1 MIACQD
7 VITVQ
12 LIDQLMP
19 TADPLLE
26 KNSSFFQSISRP
38 RFTKSPQSLLMC
50 PRLISWSEGNMLIAG
65 SPPKYIVYSCI
76 FYSDFIQTVYSFL
89 N

>member
-1 MIACQD
+1 MIAAHD
-7 VITVQ
+7 GLTVQ
-12 LIDQLMP
+12 LMDQLMP

-65 SPPKYIVYSCI
+65 SPPNHTTISGWR
-76 FYSDFIQTVYSFL
+76 
-89 N
+89 